1 MKRTLNYLD
10 EETYFQYFE
19 RKYTDPVFQEKYPL
33 ISERMKE
40 LCEKMKETIDTSSPM
55 HFFKVHAEIL
65 GLDAQLHILMSLTDL
80 VDNEEVSEEMIVQCA
95 QEDYPIFMKELC
107 DNSSTEL
114 LEHTLYFSVI

>member
-10 EETYFQYFE
+10 EGTYFQYFE

-40 LCEKMKETIDTSSPM
+40 LCKKMKETIDTSSPM

-65 GLDAQLHILMSLTDL
+65 GFDAQLHILMSLTDL
-80 VDNEEVSEEMIVQCA
+80 VDNEEVFEEMIVQCA